1 MKKSII
7 ALAVAGALTAPLAQ
21 ADATLYGVAQ
31 FRLIDQD
38 EKSLNAQM
46 AKTRLGVKGT
56 VDNDIEGLTTGFQFE
71 WEFSGANGDDAGIS
85 EVRKSLVYMKGDFG
99 QVTFGRQNNPAAAFK
114 KADIMGRH
122 SAQFALVGDRISNAI
137 TYASPDLSGL
147 QLHAGFTADGANE
160 DAAAATATTIPATGA
175 PTLGTD
181 ATTGSED
188 ADAYILGATYGIA
201 GFDLAL
207 THVASNNK
215 ADNTD
220 TDTTSFGVGYTMGDL
235 YLAASYSEM
244 DSDVAD
250 SDADVTQLAA
260 SYGIGKTT
268 VYAQYE
274 VLDQDGAD
282 EKLKKTGLGVSYALG
297 SSASVALETFQFND
311 EAEETVATSTGATSV
326 VADATVLQYTLSF

>member
-1 MKKSII
+1 
-7 ALAVAGALTAPLAQ
+7 
-21 ADATLYGVAQ
+21 
-31 FRLIDQD
+31 
-38 EKSLNAQM
+38 
-46 AKTRLGVKGT
+46 
-56 VDNDIEGLTTGFQFE
+56 
-71 WEFSGANGDDAGIS
+71 
-85 EVRKSLVYMKGDFG
+85 
-99 QVTFGRQNNPAAAFK
+99 
-114 KADIMGRH
+114 MGRH

-160 DAAAATATTIPATGA
+160 DASAAVPGSGTIAGGITA
-175 PTLGTD
+175 PT
-181 ATTGSED
+181 AASNGSND

-207 THVASNNK
+207 THVATNK
-215 ADNTD
+215 KGNNTD
-220 TDTTSFGVGYTMGDL
+220 SDTTSFGVGYTMGDL

-244 DSDVAD
+244 DAD
-250 SDADVTQLAA
+250 AANSDADVTQLAA

-274 VLDQDGAD
+274 ILDQDGAD

-311 EAEETVATSTGATSV
+311 EAESTVATSTGATSV
-326 VADATVLQYTLSF
+326 AADATILQYTLSF